1 MKIHLRIKESNKDK
15 YFYLLLT
22 LMVVLVV
29 ADGMVTRFVI
39 KNRLGAE
46 GNVFLQDWVQSDSI
60 LILKLVGSSL
70 AALILWRL
78 YLKSHKMGWILTSFF
93 ASAYLLIIIWNI
105 IVIYVVR
112 TAGMK

>member
-39 KNRLGAE
+39 KNQLGAE
-46 GNVFLQDWVQSDSI
+46 ANVFLQDWVQSDSI

-112 TAGMK
+112 TAGMM